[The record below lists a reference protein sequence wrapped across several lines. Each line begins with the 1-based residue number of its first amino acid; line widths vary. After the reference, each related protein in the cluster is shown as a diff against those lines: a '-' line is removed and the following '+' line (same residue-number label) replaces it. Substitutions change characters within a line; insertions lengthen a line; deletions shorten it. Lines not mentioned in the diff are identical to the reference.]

1 MSISSNSAKGRE
13 SVSSSASKIL
23 DYNENQFISLL
34 CKFTQTRRSE
44 ARKVVKMIKD
54 ENDLQN
60 MSQDTFLDKAK
71 FIIEKKIYNVFC
83 HVCLKTFKKSK
94 NRDEHVKA
102 VHNKIKDADLSCSQ
116 CEKSFMSRQ
125 SLNYHID
132 VVHTS
137 SSAEVKCP
145 VCDAK
150 LGHSVSLERHMKLHK
165 ESLELHQCSLC
176 QKQFTRKDNLTVHK
190 KVVHRSVNLE
200 TSMTELSRQDK
211 DSFACRVC
219 GVKFSGE
226 RAEKELVAHL
236 VNKCRAD
243 QRVSCNKCDRDF
255 SSQFNMKQ
263 HERSFHNNVPK
274 ITFSCK
280 FCDFVSQHKTS
291 INRHEKRKHTK
302 E

>member
-1 MSISSNSAKGRE
+1 M
-13 SVSSSASKIL
+13 
-23 DYNENQFISLL
+23 
-34 CKFTQTRRSE
+34 
-44 ARKVVKMIKD
+44 
-54 ENDLQN
+54 
-60 MSQDTFLDKAK
+60 
-71 FIIEKKIYNVFC
+71 
-83 HVCLKTFKKSK
+83 
-94 NRDEHVKA
+94 KA
-102 VHNKIKDADLSCSQ
+102 VHDNIKDADLSCSQ

-190 KVVHRSVNLE
+190 KVVHGSVNLE

-274 ITFSCK
+274 ITFLANSVILSLSTKLILTGMRRGSIQKNKCLN
-280 FCDFVSQHKTS
+280 FCLQPRFSQGTALG
-291 INRHEKRKHTK
+291 NL
-302 E
+302 